1 MDSIETKVAVLERD
15 LEQVKAVLPRLD
27 LAIDKIGDVSAYIK
41 EIIAV
46 HESKLNSQD
55 NINADIYE
63 SLEIHRREAAESNK
77 EFHSRITTLKREYD
91 DKLDATE
98 EKLLAAIESLR
109 KIIEKEE
116 ENNSKRIASLEKTKY
131 TMIGIGTVIGFILS
145 TFMPILAEIL
155 M

>member
-41 EIIAV
+41 EILAV

-55 NINADIYE
+55 NINSDIYE
-63 SLEIHRREAAESNK
+63 SLEIHRRETAESNK
-77 EFHSRITTLKREYD
+77 ELNSRITTMKREYD

-98 EKLLAAIESLR
+98 EKLLAAIESLK

-116 ENNSKRIASLEKTKY
+116 ESNSKRIASLEKTKY

-145 TFMPILAEIL
+145 TVIPTLAKIL

>member
-41 EIIAV
+41 EILAV

-55 NINADIYE
+55 NINSDIYE
-63 SLEIHRREAAESNK
+63 SLEIHRRETAESNK
-77 EFHSRITTLKREYD
+77 ELHSRITTMKREYD

-98 EKLLAAIESLR
+98 EKLLAAIESLK

-116 ENNSKRIASLEKTKY
+116 ESNSKRIASLEKTKY

-145 TFMPILAEIL
+145 TVIPTLAKIL